1 MIAAAFSR
9 VADRLLVTDPGLVRL
24 HTALRVALACLLTGI
39 ASVTWTVLHHQ
50 PITLAAP
57 GILFAMVAPLFVRD
71 ARRPAWFG
79 TLFCLYLYACA
90 CFAAAGVLSRYP
102 LAGDAGF
109 LIVMFVG
116 MLVQACGP
124 RALGCAMLG
133 VVCFYLGL
141 YLHPSSLHIV
151 QSLLLSA
158 FGPLIV
164 ALVGRVIVP
173 MRATASFRLA
183 IHTVTLRASR
193 VLAAPGAAHLSALNE
208 AALSLEEQLALLN
221 PPDAETIRE
230 RIVEVEVAA
239 GQHAFASAP
248 AHSGAQASAD
258 VLRHAI
264 ARLKGIAHRDHE
276 RRASPLTPDGA
287 GAISV
292 AQRFADW
299 RAKLCWLPATRATT
313 AAFLAM
319 LIGHSLSPER
329 WFWAVITTF
338 VVFLGTRSRADT
350 VYRGAQRLVGTL
362 AGALVSVLLVAPLHD
377 SPVLLVAAMVLC
389 VFGWAYYILSAYA
402 PGVFFITVLVGLVYG
417 ELGFAMGPLVELR
430 IEEVLIGCLVSF
442 AVAMLMMPL
451 AATRHVETRLGAVL
465 GALREVV
472 RLAGS
477 AAQTSGTAPAMRKLD
492 RTWHDLRIALKP
504 LQTQRVVV
512 WNPGVEL
519 ATGSLL
525 CCLHWA
531 RVLSDP
537 SRHGASSEDAARN
550 AVDAGAAHLESIV
563 ARLDSLIAR
572 YSSGAAGSARG
583 ELDERVPVTAAV
595 DVDPAKATALAQLD
609 GAVAQLFDRL
619 TQPAAETRQ
628 MFNWALRGK
637 SA

>member
-1 MIAAAFSR
+1 MIAAALSR
-9 VADRLLVTDPGLVRL
+9 VADRLLAADPGLVRL
-24 HTALRVALACLLTGI
+24 HTALRVALACLLTGVATI
-39 ASVTWTVLHHQ
+39 AWTVSQDQ

-71 ARRPAWFG
+71 ARRTAWFG
-79 TLFCLYLYACA
+79 TLFCLYLCA
-90 CFAAAGVLSRYP
+90 CVCFAMASVLSLYP

-109 LIVMFVG
+109 LLVMFIG
-116 MLVQACGP
+116 MLCQACGP

-141 YLHPSSLHIV
+141 YLHPSTAHLV

-158 FGPLIV
+158 FGPLMV

-173 MRATASFRLA
+173 MRVAASFRLA
-183 IHTVTLRASR
+183 VHTVTLRASR
-193 VLAAPGAAHLSALNE
+193 VLHAPVAAHLSALNE

-221 PPDAETIRE
+221 PSEAETIRE

-239 GQHAFASAP
+239 GQYAFASGP
-248 AHSGAQASAD
+248 ADDAVKARTD

-264 ARLKGIAHRDHE
+264 ARLKEIAQRGAMRRDSS
-276 RRASPLTPDGA
+276 ALTGA
-287 GAISV
+287 LVTLTAP
-292 AQRFADW
+292 QRFADL
-299 RAKLCWLPATRATT
+299 RSKLCWLPATRATT
-313 AAFLAM
+313 AALLAM

-377 SPVLLVAAMVLC
+377 SPVLLVIAMVLC

-430 IEEVLIGCLVSF
+430 IEEVLVGCLVSF

-451 AATRHVETRLGAVL
+451 AATRHVEARLAAVL
-465 GALREVV
+465 GTLRDVV
-472 RLAGS
+472 RLSGAGAQ
-477 AAQTSGTAPAMRKLD
+477 AADAVAAMRKLD
-492 RTWHDLRIALKP
+492 RSWHDLRIALRP

-512 WNPGVEL
+512 WNPDVEL

-531 RVLSDP
+531 RVLNGP
-537 SRHGASSEDAARN
+537 ARRGGLQDAVALN
-550 AVDAGAAHLESIV
+550 AAEVGAAHVESIV
-563 ARLDSLIAR
+563 ARLDTLIAR
-572 YSSGAAGSARG
+572 YGGGVGGAARNES
-583 ELDERVPVTAAV
+583 DERGAMMPAIAF
-595 DVDPAKATALAQLD
+595 DVNKAPALAQLD
-609 GAVAQLFDRL
+609 GAVAQLCDRL
-619 TQPAAETRQ
+619 MQPVSDTRRV
-628 MFNWALRGK
+628 FNWGVRGRGV
-637 SA
+637 

>member
-1 MIAAAFSR
+1 MIAAALSR
-9 VADRLLVTDPGLVRL
+9 VADRLLAADPGLVRL
-24 HTALRVALACLLTGI
+24 HTALRVALACLLAGVATI
-39 ASVTWTVLHHQ
+39 AWTVSQDQ

-71 ARRPAWFG
+71 AQRTAWFG
-79 TLFCLYLYACA
+79 TLFYLYLCA
-90 CFAAAGVLSRYP
+90 CVCFAMASVLSHYP

-109 LIVMFVG
+109 LAVMFIG
-116 MLVQACGP
+116 MLCQACGP

-141 YLHPSSLHIV
+141 YLHPSTAHLV

-158 FGPLIV
+158 FGPLMV
-164 ALVGRVIVP
+164 ALVGRVMVP
-173 MRATASFRLA
+173 MRAAASFRLA
-183 IHTVTLRASR
+183 VHTVTLRASR
-193 VLAAPGAAHLSALNE
+193 VLHAPVAAHLSALNE

-221 PPDAETIRE
+221 PSNAEAIRE
-230 RIVEVEVAA
+230 RIVEVEIAA
-239 GQHAFASAP
+239 GQYAFASG
-248 AHSGAQASAD
+248 SVDDTVKASAG

-264 ARLKGIAHRDHE
+264 ARLKEIAQGGDAR
-276 RRASPLTPDGA
+276 RVSSARASASNTLSA
-287 GAISV
+287 
-292 AQRFADW
+292 AQRFADL
-299 RAKLCWLPATRATT
+299 RSKLCWLPATRATT
-313 AAFLAM
+313 AALLAM

-377 SPVLLVAAMVLC
+377 SPVLLVIAIVLC

-430 IEEVLIGCLVSF
+430 IEEVLVGCLVSF

-451 AATRHVETRLGAVL
+451 AATRHVEARLVAVL
-465 GALREVV
+465 AALRDVV
-472 RLAGS
+472 RLS
-477 AAQTSGTAPAMRKLD
+477 AAGAQAGDAVAAMRKLD
-492 RTWHDLRIALKP
+492 RGWHDLRIALRP

-512 WNPGVEL
+512 WNPDVEL

-531 RVLSDP
+531 RVLNEP
-537 SRHGASSEDAARN
+537 ARRGVPQEAVALN
-550 AVDAGAAHLESIV
+550 ATEVSAVHVESIV
-563 ARLDSLIAR
+563 QRLDTLIAR
-572 YSSGAAGSARG
+572 YGGATGAARG
-583 ELDERVPVTAAV
+583 PMT
-595 DVDPAKATALAQLD
+595 PAFAFDLNRASALAQLD

-619 TQPAAETRQ
+619 TQPVSDGRRV
-628 MFNWALRGK
+628 FNWALRGK
-637 SA
+637 SV